1 MRKLYVCMLFAW
13 LLMLSG
19 CASKIVPEMVPGG
32 TLSADGSRLSIT
44 SGNLSITAGVVEEEI
59 IGNQD
64 RTVSSIHLEISNQG
78 ESEVVFD
85 TDSFLLL
92 DTDNRQYFALTP
104 EKVRQVLAKDT
115 YYLLPYP
122 YVGFYYLEDYEKSA
136 FKNSTDSSLP
146 YYYELN
152 PQDLFARALPAGP
165 VIPKGKISGIVYF
178 QADVHELKSFRLQV
192 YRKGQ
197 SKAVATDFVF
207 PFRVAK

>member
-1 MRKLYVCMLFAW
+1 MRKFYVCMLFVW
-13 LLMLSG
+13 LSILSG
-19 CASKIVPEMVPGG
+19 CAVKIVPASVPGG
-32 TLSADGSRLSIT
+32 TLSPDGNSLTIT
-44 SGNLSITAGVVEEEI
+44 SGKVSITAGVVEEEI

-64 RTVSSIHLEISNQG
+64 RTVSSLQLVISNQG
-78 ESEVVFD
+78 ESEVAFD
-85 TDSFLLL
+85 ADSFLLL
-92 DTDNRQYFALTP
+92 DTDNRQYFALSP

-136 FKNSTDSSLP
+136 FKNTTETTLP

-152 PQDLFARALPAGP
+152 PQDLFARALPTGT
-165 VIPKGKISGIVYF
+165 VIPNGKISGIVYF
-178 QADVHELKSFRLQV
+178 QADVTALNSFRLQV

-197 SKAVATDFVF
+197 SKAAPTDFVF

>member
-1 MRKLYVCMLFAW
+1 MRKFYVCLLFVW
-13 LLMLSG
+13 LFMISG
-19 CASKIVPEMVPGG
+19 CAVKIVPDSVPGG
-32 TLSADGSRLSIT
+32 TLSADGNSLTIVSDKV
-44 SGNLSITAGVVEEEI
+44 SITAGVVEEEI

-64 RTVSSIHLEISNQG
+64 STVSSIHLEISNQG
-78 ESEVVFD
+78 DNEVFFD

-92 DTDNRQYFALTP
+92 DTDNRQYFALSP

-136 FKNSTDSSLP
+136 FKNSTETSLP

-178 QADVHELKSFRLQV
+178 QADVQSMKSFRLLV

-197 SKAVATDFVF
+197 SKASPADFVF
-207 PFRVAK
+207 PFRAAK

>member
-1 MRKLYVCMLFAW
+1 MRKFYVCLLFVW
-13 LLMLSG
+13 LFMLSG
-19 CASKIVPEMVPGG
+19 CAVKIVPDSVPGG
-32 TLSADGSRLSIT
+32 TLSADGNSLTIVSDKV
-44 SGNLSITAGVVEEEI
+44 SITAGVVEEEI

-78 ESEVVFD
+78 DNEVFFD

-92 DTDNRQYFALTP
+92 DTDNRQYFALSP

-136 FKNSTDSSLP
+136 FKNSTETTLP

-178 QADVHELKSFRLQV
+178 QADVQSMKSFRLLV

-197 SKAVATDFVF
+197 SKASSAEFVF
-207 PFRVAK
+207 PFRAAK